1 MAEGSNNL
9 IHDKDIREPLFDF
22 LEETY
27 GKIRILE
34 EKMMGRSRADVVM
47 VTETGLYGIEIKSD
61 ADSYAR
67 LSRQIKDYDKYYD
80 YNIAV
85 VGTTHAGSIKEH
97 VPEWWGVITVE
108 EVDGVLD
115 FYYYRKPEKNQKV
128 DMKQKISILW
138 RPELAHI
145 QELNGMHRYADKSK
159 RFVTEKIL
167 STVPEDILTK
177 QLCEELFERD
187 YTKIEETLN
196 AFKKE
201 KTTRKKRRR

>member
-1 MAEGSNNL
+1 MEEKSNKL

-27 GKIRILE
+27 GKVRIFE

-80 YNIAV
+80 HNIAV
-85 VGTTHAGSIKEH
+85 VGTTHAGSIKDH
-97 VPEWWGVITVE
+97 VPGWWGVITVE
-108 EVDGVLD
+108 EVDGILD
-115 FYYYRKPEKNQKV
+115 FYYYRKPEKNPKV
-128 DMKQKISILW
+128 DMKKKISILW

-145 QELNGMHRYADKSK
+145 QELNNMSKYTDRSK

-167 STVPEDILTK
+167 ASVPEDILTR
-177 QLCEELFERD
+177 QICEELFERD

-196 AFKKE
+196 AFKN
-201 KTTRKKRRR
+201 TKK